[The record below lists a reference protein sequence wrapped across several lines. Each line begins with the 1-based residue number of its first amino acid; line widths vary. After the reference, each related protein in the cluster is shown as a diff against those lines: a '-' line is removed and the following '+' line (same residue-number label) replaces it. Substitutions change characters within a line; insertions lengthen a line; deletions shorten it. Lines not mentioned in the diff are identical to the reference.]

1 MAMNLSRLT
10 AVLCLT
16 FMMLIVPPTAAT
28 SKSYDDLSDVYILC
42 NTQNYTAGD
51 AFDNQLKASLT
62 SLQQLAQRRSSYRLL
77 QIRGPGI
84 TLMTS
89 FQCRGDLSP
98 SKCSECVT
106 AAVQT
111 ASSSCPS
118 SIGSRVQKNGCFL
131 RYEQYSYNVEDSSV
145 VVELCN
151 TQKNTDPYFKNQVQ
165 GIVSRVISSAPRH
178 KNLFASASVSL
189 GSQKGSSAGFKL
201 YALAQC
207 QGYLSP
213 GQCADCL
220 TAHSSSWQDCD
231 AAVGSQI
238 HSVSCYYRFETYP
251 FFY

>member
-1 MAMNLSRLT
+1 MTMKLSRLC

-16 FMMLIVPPTAAT
+16 FMMLIVPRIAAR
-28 SKSYDDLSDVYILC
+28 SKSSDDLSDVYILC

-51 AFDNQLKASLT
+51 AFDKQLKASLT

-77 QIRGPGI
+77 QIRGRGI

-89 FQCRGDLSP
+89 FQCR
-98 SKCSECVT
+98 

-131 RYEQYSYNVEDSSV
+131 RYEQ
-145 VVELCN
+145 
-151 TQKNTDPYFKNQVQ
+151 NQVQ
-165 GIVSRVISSAPRH
+165 GIVSRVISSAPGH
-178 KNLFASASVSL
+178 KNLLASASVSL
-189 GSQKGSSAGFKL
+189 ASQKGSSAASKL

-213 GQCADCL
+213 GQCADWL
-220 TAHSSSWQDCD
+220 SAHSSSWQDCD